1 MISQIIRMLTE
12 KCRNQE
18 EIIADLELREQEHQ
32 ELEAE
37 SELLRQ
43 QVNATR
49 YNVLKVDLLLL
60 LLIHITKLKQIELD
74 ELLSLNNVKIYI
86 YEVQFW
92 QMILQPW
99 ELKEMIYILE
109 GWGIL
114 LRRQI
119 SLYTCTNLRRYLW
132 WNLCT
137 LYVLTCHVSYFRQL
151 RSLLLCMSDIFW
163 VLINSVVCW
172 FSLYVIKSLSQFNL
186 CLMYKR
192 VFSAKW
198 QNEKI

>member
-60 LLIHITKLKQIELD
+60 LLIHITKLKQTKLD
-74 ELLSLNNVKIYI
+74 LLLSLNNIKIY
-86 YEVQFW
+86 
-92 QMILQPW
+92 
-99 ELKEMIYILE
+99 
-109 GWGIL
+109 
-114 LRRQI
+114 
-119 SLYTCTNLRRYLW
+119 T
-132 WNLCT
+132 
-137 LYVLTCHVSYFRQL
+137 
-151 RSLLLCMSDIFW
+151 
-163 VLINSVVCW
+163 
-172 FSLYVIKSLSQFNL
+172 
-186 CLMYKR
+186 
-192 VFSAKW
+192 
-198 QNEKI
+198 

>member
-60 LLIHITKLKQIELD
+60 LLIHITKLKQIKLD

-86 YEVQFW
+86 
-92 QMILQPW
+92 
-99 ELKEMIYILE
+99 
-109 GWGIL
+109 
-114 LRRQI
+114 
-119 SLYTCTNLRRYLW
+119 
-132 WNLCT
+132 
-137 LYVLTCHVSYFRQL
+137 
-151 RSLLLCMSDIFW
+151 
-163 VLINSVVCW
+163 
-172 FSLYVIKSLSQFNL
+172 
-186 CLMYKR
+186 
-192 VFSAKW
+192 
-198 QNEKI
+198 

>member
-60 LLIHITKLKQIELD
+60 LLIHTTKLKQTELD
-74 ELLSLNNVKIYI
+74 VLLSLNNVKLYI
-86 YEVQFW
+86 
-92 QMILQPW
+92 
-99 ELKEMIYILE
+99 
-109 GWGIL
+109 
-114 LRRQI
+114 
-119 SLYTCTNLRRYLW
+119 
-132 WNLCT
+132 
-137 LYVLTCHVSYFRQL
+137 
-151 RSLLLCMSDIFW
+151 
-163 VLINSVVCW
+163 
-172 FSLYVIKSLSQFNL
+172 
-186 CLMYKR
+186 
-192 VFSAKW
+192 
-198 QNEKI
+198 

>member
-92 QMILQPW
+92 QMILQP
-99 ELKEMIYILE
+99 
-109 GWGIL
+109 
-114 LRRQI
+114 
-119 SLYTCTNLRRYLW
+119 
-132 WNLCT
+132 
-137 LYVLTCHVSYFRQL
+137 
-151 RSLLLCMSDIFW
+151 
-163 VLINSVVCW
+163 
-172 FSLYVIKSLSQFNL
+172 
-186 CLMYKR
+186 
-192 VFSAKW
+192 
-198 QNEKI
+198 

>member
-60 LLIHITKLKQIELD
+60 LLIHITKLKQTELD
-74 ELLSLNNVKIYI
+74 LLLSLNNIKIY
-86 YEVQFW
+86 
-92 QMILQPW
+92 
-99 ELKEMIYILE
+99 
-109 GWGIL
+109 
-114 LRRQI
+114 
-119 SLYTCTNLRRYLW
+119 T
-132 WNLCT
+132 
-137 LYVLTCHVSYFRQL
+137 
-151 RSLLLCMSDIFW
+151 
-163 VLINSVVCW
+163 
-172 FSLYVIKSLSQFNL
+172 
-186 CLMYKR
+186 
-192 VFSAKW
+192 
-198 QNEKI
+198 

>member
-1 MISQIIRMLTE
+1 MLTE

-60 LLIHITKLKQIELD
+60 LLMHITKLKQIELD

-86 YEVQFW
+86 
-92 QMILQPW
+92 
-99 ELKEMIYILE
+99 
-109 GWGIL
+109 
-114 LRRQI
+114 
-119 SLYTCTNLRRYLW
+119 
-132 WNLCT
+132 
-137 LYVLTCHVSYFRQL
+137 
-151 RSLLLCMSDIFW
+151 
-163 VLINSVVCW
+163 
-172 FSLYVIKSLSQFNL
+172 
-186 CLMYKR
+186 
-192 VFSAKW
+192 
-198 QNEKI
+198 